1 MSSSLPEL
9 EGLRVLIVE
18 DEAPFRR
25 FAGSYL
31 AEHGL
36 AVAQAGSG
44 QEALELY
51 ETHRPE
57 VVLLDLELP
66 DLHGIEVLQRM
77 TAARPSRVVV
87 LTSHSDAATAVRALK
102 AGASDYLTKP
112 IHLDALL
119 RAVEQVAAQKLELH
133 QPEEGTRVVARP
145 APPER
150 PTIQDEL
157 LWGEDPSWLRVLE
170 CLERVVGAEVAALV
184 IQGESGT
191 GKSSLAR
198 TYHAV
203 GNRSAG
209 PFVVVDCPSVPEALF
224 EAELFGHPGSP
235 GAVERAGGGTLLL
248 EELGDL
254 PASLQPALAKM
265 VETRR
270 YRRAGELED
279 LPLEASLV
287 VTTSRPLAT
296 LVSEGRLRRDLS
308 ERLQELVIELPPLRS
323 RGQDAVKLASRF
335 AARVAQGAGR
345 AAPELA
351 ECARERLVGYDFP
364 GNVRELRQR
373 VQRAV
378 LFADGGPLTATA
390 LGLPTGEGEGGDLLQ
405 PVELERVLNAVEA
418 IYVEQA
424 QSRASSQ
431 REAARLLGID
441 RFALARR
448 RTRIAR
454 EGGAESAVEILGE
467 APGWLI
473 KLLRQRPRELP
484 VDGLDLLE
492 LRRQLERQAIER
504 ALAATKGNR
513 ARAATLVGMSR
524 TSLGRRLE

>member
-1 MSSSLPEL
+1 MSSS
-9 EGLRVLIVE
+9 GLRVLIVE

-25 FAGSYL
+25 FASSYL

-36 AVAQAGSG
+36 DVAQAGDG
-44 QEALELY
+44 KAALRLY

-57 VVLLDLELP
+57 VVVLDLELP

-119 RAVEQVAAQKLELH
+119 RAVEQIASQELEL
-133 QPEEGTRVVARP
+133 QSPQEGTQRVVARP
-145 APPER
+145 APPEH

-157 LWGEDPSWLRVLE
+157 LWGEDPSWLEVLE
-170 CLERVVGAEVAALV
+170 RLERVVGAEVPALV
-184 IQGESGT
+184 IHGESGT

-224 EAELFGHPGSP
+224 EAELFGHAGSP

-248 EELGDL
+248 EEIGEL
-254 PASLQPALAKM
+254 PACLQPALAKM

-279 LPLEASLV
+279 LPLEAALV
-287 VTTSRPLAT
+287 VTTSRPLAS
-296 LVSEGRLRRDLS
+296 LVSEGRLRRDLC
-308 ERLQELVIELPPLRS
+308 ERLQEVVIELPPLRA
-323 RGQDAVKLASRF
+323 RGQDAVKLATRF

-345 AAPELA
+345 PAPELA
-351 ECARERLVGYDFP
+351 ECARERLVGYEFP

-378 LFADGGPLTATA
+378 LFEDTGALTAAA
-390 LGLPTGEGEGGDLLQ
+390 LGLPTGEGESTDLLQ
-405 PVELERVLNAVEA
+405 PVELERILNAIEA

-454 EGGAESAVEILGE
+454 EGGARSAADLLAE
-467 APGWLI
+467 APTWLV

-484 VDGLDLLE
+484 ADGLDLLE

-504 ALAATKGNR
+504 ALTATRGNR

>member
-1 MSSSLPEL
+1 MSPGPVEL

-36 AVAQAGSG
+36 DVQQAGDG
-44 QEALELY
+44 REALELF
-51 ETHRPE
+51 ESHQPE

-77 TAARPSRVVV
+77 TATRPSRVVV

-119 RAVEQVAAQKLELH
+119 RAVQQIAGQALELH
-133 QPEEGTRVVARP
+133 PAAERTRVVARP

-157 LWGEDPSWLRVLE
+157 LWGEDPSWLDVLE
-170 CLERVVGAEVAALV
+170 RLERVVGAEVPALV

-224 EAELFGHPGSP
+224 EAELFGHAGSP

-248 EELGDL
+248 EGLGEL
-254 PASLQPALAKM
+254 PATIQPALAKM
-265 VETRR
+265 VESRR

-279 LPLEASLV
+279 LPLEAAVV
-287 VTTSRPLAT
+287 VTSSRPLAG
-296 LVSEGRLRRDLS
+296 LVSEGRLRRDLC
-308 ERLQELVIELPPLRS
+308 ERLQEVVIELPSLRA
-323 RGQDAVKLASRF
+323 RGQDAVKLAKRF

-345 AAPELA
+345 EAPELS
-351 ECARERLVGYDFP
+351 ECARERLVGYEFP

-378 LFADGGPLTATA
+378 LFADGALTAAA
-390 LGLPTGEGEGGDLLQ
+390 LGLPTGEGEGSDLLQ

-424 QSRASSQ
+424 QARASSQ

-454 EGGAESAVEILGE
+454 EGGAQGAVDVLGE
-467 APGWLI
+467 APSWLV
-473 KLLRQRPRELP
+473 KLLQQRPRELP
-484 VDGLDLLE
+484 ADGLDLLE

-504 ALAATKGNR
+504 ALNATKGNR